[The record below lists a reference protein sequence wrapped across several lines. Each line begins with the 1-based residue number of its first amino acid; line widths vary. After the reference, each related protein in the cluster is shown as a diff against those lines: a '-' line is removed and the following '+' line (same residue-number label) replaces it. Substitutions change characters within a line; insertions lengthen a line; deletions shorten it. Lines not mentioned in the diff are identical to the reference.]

1 MVSLKQQLQ
10 DDMKAAMRAREKT
23 RLGVIRLINAAIKQR
38 EIDERIELDDAQVL
52 AALEKMV
59 KQRRDSIAQYEKAN
73 RQELADVEVLEI
85 QLIQAYL
92 PEQLSTEEIQQLVDA
107 AIQST
112 GAENMRDMG
121 KIMGVLKPQLQ
132 GRADMSAVSKLIK
145 EKLV

>member
-1 MVSLKQQLQ
+1 MSLKQQLQ
-10 DDMKAAMRAREKT
+10 DDMKAAMRAKEKS

-38 EIDERIELDDAQVL
+38 EIDERIELDDTQVL
-52 AALEKMV
+52 AVLEKMV
-59 KQRRDSIAQYEKAN
+59 KQRRDSITQYEKAE
-73 RQELADVEVLEI
+73 RQELADVEAAEI

-107 AIQST
+107 AVQST
-112 GAENMRDMG
+112 GAASMRDMG

-145 EKLV
+145 DKLV